1 MQDPMEFIPERF
13 SEERKHE
20 LVNHTYLPFGAG
32 PRKCIGFRFALA
44 EIKVALIHFVRNFH
58 FEYASDKSPESTS
71 PFNPAA
77 EGGMPLRVSSR

>member
-1 MQDPMEFIPERF
+1 MEFIPERF

-44 EIKVALIHFVRNFH
+44 EVKVALIHFVRNFH
-58 FEYASDKSPESTS
+58 FEYAGDKPPHAEQA
-71 PFNPAA
+71 FNPAA
-77 EGGMPLRVSSR
+77 AGGMPLRVTAR